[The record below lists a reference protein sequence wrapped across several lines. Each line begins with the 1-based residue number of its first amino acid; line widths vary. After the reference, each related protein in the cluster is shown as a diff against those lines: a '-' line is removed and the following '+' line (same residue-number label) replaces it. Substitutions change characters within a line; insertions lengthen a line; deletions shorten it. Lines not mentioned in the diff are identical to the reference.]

1 MAWVFSLS
9 AECGTKQ
16 SEAQQFAQYFNEIS
30 WMLSNGRHS
39 QCRTESFQDIE
50 ENWWCRVCPSGIS
63 EIGIDT
69 PESAYLMTEVGIFL
83 YQSLRFAPPFRYA
96 LVGMEVDEFRTYSEL
111 IEEPALVFPGLVLAE
126 AVWQATGA
134 SSVFQSFSL
143 GYVWKPYEGE
153 VYRPLLA
160 SPDLKNKPDE
170 LLRGVNPFNKGITP
184 HSKDKTVRYL
194 REKRSPFT
202 YRNHSPIFPE
212 KAIPLHLSKSKN

>member
-1 MAWVFSLS
+1 MVWVFSLS

-16 SEAQQFAQYFNEIS
+16 SEAQQFAQYFNKTFCV
-30 WMLSNGRHS
+30 LSNGRVS
-39 QCRTESFQDIE
+39 QCRAEIFQDIE

-69 PESAYLMTEVGIFL
+69 PESAYLMTEIGRFL
-83 YQSLRFAPPFRYA
+83 YLRLRFAPPFRYA

-111 IEEPALVFPGLVLAE
+111 IEEPGWAFPGLVLAE

-160 SPDLKNKPDE
+160 
-170 LLRGVNPFNKGITP
+170 
-184 HSKDKTVRYL
+184 
-194 REKRSPFT
+194 
-202 YRNHSPIFPE
+202 
-212 KAIPLHLSKSKN
+212 